1 MDGDTA
7 TPMDTFCKMA
17 SEFPVRTG
25 IFTFGLPLFALF
37 QLLNGV
43 VHGGSLFSI
52 SVFLALAVACS
63 VLLTQYQIAVYRRR
77 RLTELEQ

>member
-7 TPMDTFCKMA
+7 ISTDTFCKMA
-17 SEFPVRTG
+17 SDFPVRTA

-43 VHGGSLFSI
+43 VHGGSLLGISI
-52 SVFLALAVACS
+52 FLALAVGCS

-77 RLTELEQ
+77 RLT